1 LNKSKIMDWF
11 GNWHFLASFS
21 FKWNHMFCTKW
32 HCFTHCSFFLKAKL
46 CRFNSVV
53 HLIFPLDALQAR
65 EEGFFSLATP
75 LSLSL
80 SRPPPP
86 KTQKLIRPT
95 PWPTTRQ
102 KNRTDQ
108 PCGRPLG
115 HPTSAPWRDRGRV
128 ASFAL
133 INTRGGQEDR
143 EGMKKIN

>member
-1 LNKSKIMDWF
+1 MNLAGMQLNWFLKSKSQLRTGLNKSKIMDWF

-80 SRPPPP
+80 SLSPPSSENPKTNKTNTLTYHQTKKQNGPTLRAAARPPYVC
-86 KTQKLIRPT
+86 T
-95 PWPTTRQ
+95 
-102 KNRTDQ
+102 
-108 PCGRPLG
+108 
-115 HPTSAPWRDRGRV
+115 
-128 ASFAL
+128 
-133 INTRGGQEDR
+133 
-143 EGMKKIN
+143 MKG